1 VSFFADIAAA
11 TAKAVPEDFA
21 EVLQRLRHRPWSV
34 GSVSQVS
41 AYRACPSLWYLDTVC
56 GMKVQSDAA
65 DLGTVVHEQARIY
78 VVDGLDGWKETTDEQ
93 IMRARE
99 IVLAGAKYLPEPGSV
114 DEANTEW
121 QVSLHSAA
129 WPVPVVVAA
138 DIFDGDTVVDYKTS
152 GDIKKAAKSHDLA
165 TDVQGSLCIASRSG
179 QWLTSTPPVVLGPSF
194 KRRTYPAMA
203 APTLAELQPTTFRH
217 VYLRTKQPVK
227 ADVAEAIQAPETIA
241 KNLAELGPTL
251 HQMAVDAKAL
261 TPRAVG
267 HNTSACYRHG
277 PCAHIKLCSF
287 LGRDVYGHQENTPVS
302 DNPFLDDFSPE
313 APPAP
318 VVPPSPVADIDPA
331 AYKAA
336 CTEAASTVAP
346 AARLEAA
353 IGLVAQRVFK
363 PRTASQSLMLLA
375 ACSRFAPDKTA
386 PDAAIA
392 AQIAGKALSTIGAP
406 LPSDESILGALYGAF
421 DAKGIAERP
430 APSDTDPLL
439 AQLNAAE
446 QAKARAAGM
455 QAPEDPSK
463 AADEDTTAAPK
474 KREKKAAA
482 PEEMIPHD
490 ERLPKDVRG
499 MPRKHIDAPIASRF
513 RALLATACQAAGHD
527 FPTIPAST
535 KKAELVEDI
544 ARAVELLTGTLPWMT
559 SAPAPIPSA
568 APDFIE
574 VARPASKPAPAVAPV
589 SFEEPTAEAHRIAPG
604 TITRRPAVEYSDGAF
619 DRWLYIDCA
628 PRGVDAVELS
638 DFLAPLQR
646 MIEAEKKVPHYLAIP
661 YGEGSKLVG
670 ALLYHQLKAGAI
682 ELPMRLIVRRSLPC
696 SSECL
701 AELTPH
707 YGVGHVVEGAR

>member
-1 VSFFADIAAA
+1 MSFFADIAAA

-21 EVLQRLRHRPWSV
+21 DVLQRLRHRPWSV
-34 GSVSQVS
+34 GSVSQVE

-56 GMKVQSDAA
+56 GMKAQSDAA
-65 DLGTVVHEQARIY
+65 SLGTIVHEQARAY
-78 VVDGLDGWKETTDEQ
+78 VTLGLDGWKETTDEQ

-99 IVLAGAKYLPEPGSV
+99 IVLAGAQYLPPPGSV
-114 DEANTEW
+114 DETDTEW
-121 QVSLHSAA
+121 QVSLHSDA

-138 DIFDGDTVVDYKTS
+138 DLFDGDTVVDYKTS
-152 GDIKKAAKSHDLA
+152 GDINKAAKSYSLS
-165 TDVQGSLCIASRSG
+165 TDVQGSLCIASRAG
-179 QWLTSTPPVVLGPSF
+179 RWLQSTPPVVLGPSF
-194 KRRTYPAMA
+194 ARRTYPAMA
-203 APTLAELQPTTFRH
+203 APTLAELQPTVFKH
-217 VYLRTKQPVK
+217 VYLRTKQPIK
-227 ADVAEAIQAPETIA
+227 ASVAEAVQTPETIA
-241 KNLAELGPTL
+241 GNLAALGPTL
-251 HQMAVDAKAL
+251 HQMAVDARAL

-267 HNTSACYRHG
+267 HNTSACFRHG

-287 LGRDVYGHQENTPVS
+287 LGRDVYGHQEKTPVS

-313 APPAP
+313 TPAP
-318 VVPPSPVADIDPA
+318 ASVDPD
-331 AYKAA
+331 AYKSA
-336 CTEAASTVAP
+336 CRHAAASVDKH
-346 AARLEAA
+346 ARLEAA
-353 IGLVAQRVFK
+353 VGLVAHAVGAPK
-363 PRTASQSLMLLA
+363 TTGQSLLMLA
-375 ACSRFAPDKTA
+375 ACAKFAPETGSSNGPFA
-386 PDAAIA
+386 LEIA
-392 AQIAGKALSTIGAP
+392 NKALNAIGAP
-406 LPSDESILGALYGAF
+406 LPHSESVLGALYGATV
-421 DAKGIAERP
+421 AAQLSVVKLSPVVEE
-430 APSDTDPLL
+430 TDPLL

-446 QAKARAAGM
+446 QAKARSAGM
-455 QAPEDPSK
+455 QSPEDPSK

-474 KREKKAAA
+474 KREKRAPA

-513 RALLATACQAAGHD
+513 RALLATACQAAGFD

-544 ARAVELLTGTLPWMT
+544 ARAVELLTGTLPWIT

-568 APDFIE
+568 APDFVE
-574 VARPASKPAPAVAPV
+574 VARPASKPAPVAAPAA
-589 SFEEPTAEAHRIAPG
+589 FEEPTAEAHRIAPG
-604 TITRRPAVEYSDGAF
+604 IITRRPAVEYADGTF